1 MSDVTFDQIRA
12 GVLSFYNSDSDIWNR
27 VNLGTATEAEIYA
40 AYSRIPNVYI
50 TRSTNGTCLGY
61 DYNSAISQ
69 LQPVTYA
76 DPTEGERLTNEL
88 NQLFSNSQP
97 AAYAG
102 GNSYNMNVPANFGGN
117 SGTGY
122 TVTSGATSGV
132 NQLAVIADRASLAVT
147 GVNLGTKLGMAID
160 SALYNL
166 APDWWDTHYPTINP
180 ETWASMAETEGGKSF
195 IRTLFG
201 IPDSGS
207 GTAYMDE
214 RVLAYTYQMLRD
226 MGVFNSGET
235 VINDAG
241 GLSVGTLSIPI
252 SVINGNKLILI
263 DIYDHINTFTMAF
276 KCEHIIL
283 MKTPVTTSGVAICST
298 KEPQTGVTYQSFT
311 HNGKTA
317 YYYLYSAGSGSFKDS
332 PQPYQTKY
340 TPSTQQ
346 LGNIAWLAEYG
357 SVDNPTIPGI
367 TKQSDATVPS
377 PSVITGTTTDQV
389 LQQLKQNYPQLFDGS
404 ITSGVLQ
411 DDGSIKDFNYVP
423 VPWPTGQTPTDT
435 APTTGDATQTGT
447 QMDDETISD
456 ILKRTPTN
464 DPPDTG
470 TGTSEGI
477 VLPTGSAS
485 SLWAVYHPSQEQLNA
500 FGAWLW
506 SSNFVEQIKKLF
518 NDPMQ
523 AIIGVHKVFAPIPTG
538 ASQTIK
544 CGYLDSGVSSPIVT
558 NQYTNVNCGSVN
570 CSEYFGNVFD
580 YDPHTKV
587 SIYLPFIGVVPLKV
601 SEVMRS
607 VISVSYGVDVI
618 TGACL
623 AKVNISRDGCGGV
636 LYSYGGSCA
645 CHYPISSGSYAGII
659 SGVVTSAMGIAA
671 GVASS
676 NPLAAIGGT
685 IAGIKQMRTDVQHSG
700 GFTGCAGAMGPKKP
714 YLIITRPQTKMAYN
728 VENFFGKPSNTT
740 MTLGE
745 CSGYVRVKH
754 VHVISSGAYDDEI
767 KEIEAL
773 LLNGVIISN

>member
-1 MSDVTFDQIRA
+1 MAEVTFDQLRA

-40 AYSRIPNVYI
+40 AYSRIPNIYI
-50 TRSTNGTCLGY
+50 SRSTDGTCLGY
-61 DYNSAISQ
+61 DYNSPISQ

-97 AAYAG
+97 AAYSG
-102 GNSYNMNVPANFGGN
+102 GNSYNMQVPANFGGN
-117 SGTGY
+117 SSSGY

-166 APDWWDTHYPTINP
+166 APDWWDEHYPTINP
-180 ETWASMAETEGGKSF
+180 ETWDSMAETEGGKSF

-214 RVLAYTYQMLRD
+214 RMLAYTYQMLRD
-226 MGVFNSGET
+226 LGVFNQGEMEVQTTDGLDISPITVPFSPTTFPLYYTDAYGNPHTYTSEDAENFEVVMVIQTDSRHFTLIKASGTSSSGTESYTHDNKTVYFKRET
-235 VINDAG
+235 VI
-241 GLSVGTLSIPI
+241 LS
-252 SVINGNKLILI
+252 SVRS
-263 DIYDHINTFTMAF
+263 M
-276 KCEHIIL
+276 
-283 MKTPVTTSGVAICST
+283 
-298 KEPQTGVTYQSFT
+298 
-311 HNGKTA
+311 
-317 YYYLYSAGSGSFKDS
+317 DS
-332 PQPYQTKY
+332 PHVYPSSPVSTYKY
-340 TPSTQQ
+340 PD
-346 LGNIAWLAEYG
+346 IAWLSKYK
-357 SVDNPTIPGI
+357 SVTQPTIPGI
-367 TKQSDATVPS
+367 TQQPDATVPS
-377 PSVITGTTTDQV
+377 PTVITGTTTDQV

-411 DDGSIKDFNYVP
+411 DDGTIKDFNYVP
-423 VPWPTGQTPTDT
+423 VPWPAGQTPTDT

-447 QMDDETISD
+447 LMDDETISD
-456 ILKRTPTN
+456 ILKKTPTN

-470 TGTSEGI
+470 TGTSSPI
-477 VLPTGSAS
+477 VLPSGSAS
-485 SLWAVYHPSQEQLNA
+485 SLWAVYHPSQAQLNA

-506 SSNFVEQIKKLF
+506 SSDFVEQIKKLF
-518 NDPMQ
+518 TDPMQ

-538 ASQTIK
+538 ASQNIK
-544 CGYLDSGVSSPIVT
+544 CGYLDSGVASPIVT

-623 AKVNISRDGCGGV
+623 AKVHISRDGCGGV

-659 SGVVTSAMGIAA
+659 SGVVTSALGIAT
-671 GVASS
+671 GIASGS
-676 NPLAAIGGT
+676 PLAALGGT
-685 IAGIKQMRTDVQHSG
+685 ISGIKQMRMDVQHSG

-714 YLIITRPQTKMAYN
+714 YLIITRPQTKMAHN
-728 VENFFGKPSNTT
+728 VENFFGKPSNAT

-754 VHVISSGAYDDEI
+754 AHVIAPGAYDDEL

-773 LLNGVIISN
+773 LLNGVMISN